1 MWAALRDAGIE
12 DEVRALPDGLDTR
25 LAADGSGLS
34 IGQLQR
40 LSLARALMSPVDV
53 VLLDEPTAAL
63 DPSTEKA
70 VADAIGRLAAAGATV
85 IVVAH
90 RPALIEV
97 AHQIVRIEQ
106 QPAPRRLTAADVLAE
121 ETPRPRRRPS
131 SGWGGDLR
139 DRREPP
145 PDTRSGR
152 SGAACRRI
160 AASWPAPGSSGAIA
174 SLSAVALLGTSAWL
188 ISTAAEMPP
197 VLTLT
202 VAAVMVRFLALS
214 RALFRYA
221 ERLVG
226 HDAAFRGLTELRVV
240 VYSSLERLAPTGL
253 SAFGRGDLL
262 ARLVADVDAALDLPL
277 RVILPWAQAVLV
289 AAATVGFLAWLL
301 PVGRSGHRRAVA
313 SSRWPSPRGSIA
325 RAGPLRRGADGTG
338 QGRAVERR
346 GPCTGRD
353 ARDHRL
359 RGRPRGCRSHPRP
372 R

>member
-1 MWAALRDAGIE
+1 MSSHRRELAGAGI
-12 DEVRALPDGLDTR
+12 L
-25 LAADGSGLS
+25 
-34 IGQLQR
+34 
-40 LSLARALMSPVDV
+40 
-53 VLLDEPTAAL
+53 
-63 DPSTEKA
+63 
-70 VADAIGRLAAAGATV
+70 
-85 IVVAH
+85 
-90 RPALIEV
+90 
-97 AHQIVRIEQ
+97 
-106 QPAPRRLTAADVLAE
+106 
-121 ETPRPRRRPS
+121 
-131 SGWGGDLR
+131 
-139 DRREPP
+139 
-145 PDTRSGR
+145 
-152 SGAACRRI
+152 
-160 AASWPAPGSSGAIA
+160 GAIA

-277 RVILPWAQAVLV
+277 RVILPWLQAVLV
-289 AAATVGFLAWLL
+289 AAATVALPRLAAA
-301 PVGRSGHRRAVA
+301 RRRCRRRRAV
-313 SSRWPSPRGSIA
+313 RR
-325 RAGPLRRGADGTG
+325 RAGRHAVARRPAGAIRGGADGAG

-346 GPCTGRD
+346 RPRARRD

-359 RGRPRGCRSHPRP
+359 RRRLPRRPRASTTSMTA
-372 R
+372 